1 MEQLIIA
8 ATNHVI
14 MAVNAVYTV
23 LAIGIGAWLLGAVSN
38 RVEELV
44 AVWDFG
50 SSLDRATTVFS
61 SVVYAA
67 GFVLLMLSIT

>member
-23 LAIGIGAWLLGAVSN
+23 LAIGIGAWLLGAVTN

-44 AVWDFG
+44 AVWAFG
-50 SSLDRATTVFS
+50 GRLYKATTTFS
-61 SVVYAA
+61 LVVYAA